1 MQVLHKACFYTAF
14 LGFLAFNLN
23 ATVPY
28 MFKIDNSDLQE
39 DIEKMRQSLS
49 DFTSQPIEFPVQKN
63 KEDTQTFIRKGILI
77 LRPQAL
83 GTVVVCHGF
92 TQSKHEAVFFRTFF
106 PHFNILAFD
115 FRAHG
120 DLIDGQYSTIGN
132 DEIYDVKG
140 AVDFVKAHPDLQGK
154 PIIGFGFSMGAVSL
168 LQAQAEFSD
177 LFHAMIMDSPF
188 DSSSDCMATCIDKML
203 TVKLF
208 GQKYRI
214 PGRKIMMKCL
224 YCERLQPVMRQ
235 VFRYAAG
242 FKNLT
247 AKTKFVP
254 VLPIENAPK
263 ITIPCLFITCEN
275 DQKVPVGCVR
285 RLYNAVCA
293 PYKRL
298 WITKGI
304 RHCGTC
310 IECPE
315 LYVYRVNKF
324 VKHVLDNSW
333 TDAEKI
339 HDDRHRKNDDNHEK
353 CDEIIKIVEKK

>member
-1 MQVLHKACFYTAF
+1 MQVLHKACFYTVF
-14 LGFLAFNLN
+14 LGIFTFNLN
-23 ATVPY
+23 GTVP
-28 MFKIDNSDLQE
+28 FVIKVDNAPLQE
-39 DIEKMRQSLS
+39 SVEKMRLSLS
-49 DFTSQPIEFPVQKN
+49 DFTSQTIEFPVQKDREN
-63 KEDTQTFIRKGILI
+63 TQTFIRKGILI
-77 LRPQAL
+77 IRPEAL

-92 TQSKHEAVFFRTFF
+92 TQSKHEAAFFRTFF

-120 DLIDGQYSTIGN
+120 DLTDGQYSTIGN
-132 DEIYDVKG
+132 DEIYDVRG
-140 AVDFVKAHPDLQGK
+140 AVDFVKAHSDLQSK

-168 LQAQAEFSD
+168 LQAQAEFSN
-177 LFHAMIMDSPF
+177 LFDAMIMDSPF

-208 GQKYRI
+208 GQRYRI
-214 PGRKIMMKCL
+214 PGRKVMMKCL

-242 FKNLT
+242 FKNLS

-263 ITIPCLFITCEN
+263 VTVPCLFITCEN

-285 RLYNAVCA
+285 RLYNTVSA

-298 WITKGI
+298 WITKGL
-304 RHCGTC
+304 RHCASC

-324 VKHVLDNSW
+324 VKNALDHSW
-333 TDAEKI
+333 TQAEKI
-339 HDDRHRKNDDNHEK
+339 HDDRNEKHDENHE
-353 CDEIIKIVEKK
+353 VL

>member
-1 MQVLHKACFYTAF
+1 MQVVQKACFYTVF
-14 LGFLAFNLN
+14 LFILTFNLN
-23 ATVPY
+23 GTVP
-28 MFKIDNSDLQE
+28 FVIKVSNPTLQQGV
-39 DIEKMRQSLS
+39 EKMKQSLT
-49 DFTSQPIEFPVQKN
+49 DFTSQSVEFPVQRGRQ
-63 KEDTQTFIRKGILI
+63 DTQTFIRKGILI
-77 LRPQAL
+77 TRPQAL

-92 TQSKHEAVFFRTFF
+92 TQSKHEAAFFRTFF
-106 PHFNILAFD
+106 PYFNILAFD

-120 DLIDGQYSTIGN
+120 DLTDGQYSTIGN

-154 PIIGFGFSMGAVSL
+154 PVVGFGFSMGAVSL
-168 LQAQAEFSD
+168 LQAQAEFPD
-177 LFHAMIMDSPF
+177 LFQALIMDSPF
-188 DSSSDCMATCIDKML
+188 DSSSDCMATCIDRML

-214 PGRKIMMKCL
+214 PGRKVMMKCL

-242 FKNLT
+242 FKNFT

-263 ITIPCLFITCEN
+263 VTVPCFFITCEN

-285 RLYNAVCA
+285 RLYNTVNA

-298 WITKGI
+298 WITKGL
-304 RHCGTC
+304 RHCASC

-315 LYVYRVNKF
+315 LYVYRINKF
-324 VKHVLDNSW
+324 IKNALDNSW
-333 TDAEKI
+333 TQADKI
-339 HDDRHRKNDDNHEK
+339 HDDRSQKHDENIEK
-353 CDEIIKIVEKK
+353 